1 MKISRIKLTL
11 GFIAVLVTFFL
22 VTFSNNWGNATA
34 KKTTEDLEPVI
45 KSVKHNPIEARKH
58 CPAIIKKLRDSLTKL
73 EGKDVEI
80 RRLKIIKLI
89 SDCELASQ
97 QYKSAS
103 SSLAELSNV
112 QPQVARWHG
121 LRAEVLFKLGNL
133 NEAIREARLAVQLEP
148 ASFQWKVQ
156 EARVLAKTTMRNR
169 TKRAYEAAIKVAPYD
184 QIPIL
189 KDELTTFLEK
199 TQPQFPDESFQ

>member
-1 MKISRIKLTL
+1 MKLSRIKLTL
-11 GFIAVLVTFFL
+11 GSVAVLVTFFL

-58 CPAIIKKLRDSLTKL
+58 CPAIIKKLRDSITKL
-73 EGKDVEI
+73 EGKDIEI

-103 SSLAELSNV
+103 SSFTELSNA

-121 LRAEVLFKLGNL
+121 LRAGVLFKLGNL

-148 ASFQWKVQ
+148 SNFQWKVQ
-156 EARVLAKTTMRNR
+156 EARILAQTAMRNR
-169 TKRAYEAAIKVAPYD
+169 TKRAYEAAIKIAPYD
-184 QIPIL
+184 QVSVL
-189 KDELTTFLEK
+189 QEELATFLK
-199 TQPQFPDESFQ
+199 STGPQSPDESIE

>member
-11 GFIAVLVTFFL
+11 GFMAVLVTFFL

-34 KKTTEDLEPVI
+34 KKTTEDLEPII

-58 CPAIIKKLRDSLTKL
+58 CPAIIKKLRDSITKL

-103 SSLAELSNV
+103 SSFTELSNA

-148 ASFQWKVQ
+148 TSFQWKVQ
-156 EARVLAKTTMRNR
+156 EARVLAQTAMRNR
-169 TKRAYEAAIKVAPYD
+169 TKRAYEAAIKIAPYD
-184 QIPIL
+184 QISVL
-189 KDELTTFLEK
+189 QEELATFLQSTE
-199 TQPQFPDESFQ
+199 PQSPDESIE

>member
-1 MKISRIKLTL
+1 M
-11 GFIAVLVTFFL
+11 AVLVSFYL
-22 VTFSNNWGNATA
+22 VAFSNNWGNAKA
-34 KKTTEDLEPVI
+34 KNTTEKYEPIIKSIKNDPIKARKSCPVI
-45 KSVKHNPIEARKH
+45 IDE
-58 CPAIIKKLRDSLTKL
+58 LRSSIPSL
-73 EGKDVEI
+73 EGKDVAI

-103 SSLAELSNV
+103 SSLADLSTA

-148 ASFQWKVQ
+148 SNFQWKVQ
-156 EARVLAKTTMRNR
+156 EARILAQTAMRNR
-169 TKRAYEAAIKVAPYD
+169 TKRAYEAAIKIAPYD
-184 QIPIL
+184 QVSVL
-189 KDELTTFLEK
+189 QEELATFLESTEPK
-199 TQPQFPDESFQ
+199 LSDESIE

>member
-11 GFIAVLVTFFL
+11 GFMAVLVTFFL
-22 VTFSNNWGNATA
+22 VTFSNNWGNAKA
-34 KKTTEDLEPVI
+34 KNTTEKYEPKI
-45 KSVKHNPIEARKH
+45 KSIKNNPVEARKS
-58 CPAIIKKLRDSLTKL
+58 CPKIIDELRSSIPNL
-73 EGKDVEI
+73 EGKNIEI

-103 SSLAELSNV
+103 SSLADLSTA

-148 ASFQWKVQ
+148 SNFQWKVQ
-156 EARVLAKTTMRNR
+156 EARILAQTAMRNR
-169 TKRAYEAAIKVAPYD
+169 TKRAYEAAIKIAPYD
-184 QIPIL
+184 QVSVL
-189 KDELTTFLEK
+189 QEELATFLKSTE
-199 TQPQFPDESFQ
+199 PQSPDESIE

>member
-1 MKISRIKLTL
+1 MKISRIKLIL

-22 VTFSNNWGNATA
+22 VTFANNWDNASA
-34 KKTTEDLEPVI
+34 KKIIDDLEPVVKSI
-45 KSVKHNPIEARKH
+45 KNRPIEARKH
-58 CPAIIKKLRDSLTKL
+58 CPGIVKKLQGSITKL

-97 QYKSAS
+97 QYMAANK
-103 SSLAELSNV
+103 SLAELSNAE
-112 QPQVARWHG
+112 PQVAKWHG

-148 ASFQWKVQ
+148 ASFQWKIQ
-156 EARVLAKTTMRNR
+156 EARILAQTAMQNR
-169 TKRAYEAAIKVAPYD
+169 AKRAYEAAIKIAPYD
-184 QIPIL
+184 QL
-189 KDELTTFLEK
+189 QVLHEEFMTFLED
-199 TQPQFPDESFQ
+199 TESQFSDEQSN

>member
-1 MKISRIKLTL
+1 MKISRIKLML
-11 GFIAVLVTFFL
+11 GFIAVLATFFL

-34 KKTTEDLEPVI
+34 KKTTEDLEPII
-45 KSVKHNPIEARKH
+45 KSVKLNPIEARKH
-58 CPAIIKKLRDSLTKL
+58 CPAIIKKLRDSITKL

-97 QYKSAS
+97 QYRAAS
-103 SSLAELSNV
+103 SSLAELSNA

-121 LRAEVLFKLGNL
+121 LRAEVLLKLGNL

-148 ASFQWKVQ
+148 TSFQWKVQ
-156 EARVLAKTTMRNR
+156 EARILTQTTLRNR
-169 TKRAYEAAIKVAPYD
+169 TKRAYEAAIKIAPYD
-184 QIPIL
+184 QVPVL
-189 KDELTTFLEK
+189 QEELVTFLEN
-199 TQPQFPDESFQ
+199 TDPEFSDESIE

>member
-1 MKISRIKLTL
+1 MKLSRIKLTL
-11 GFIAVLVTFFL
+11 GSVAVLVTFFL
-22 VTFSNNWGNATA
+22 VTFSNNWGNAKA
-34 KKTTEDLEPVI
+34 KNTTEKNEPII
-45 KSVKHNPIEARKH
+45 KSIKNDPIEARKS
-58 CPAIIKKLRDSLTKL
+58 CPGIIEELRSSITKL

-103 SSLAELSNV
+103 SSFTELSNA

-148 ASFQWKVQ
+148 TSFQWKVQ
-156 EARVLAKTTMRNR
+156 EARVLAQTAMRNR
-169 TKRAYEAAIKVAPYD
+169 TKRAYEAAIKIAPYD
-184 QIPIL
+184 QVSVL
-189 KDELTTFLEK
+189 QEELATFLESTEPK
-199 TQPQFPDESFQ
+199 LSDESIE